1 MEELKEIEFNQPVV
15 PLHVYRELASETQYL
30 RRQNHKLAI
39 TQEDLVDQNRAFMD
53 EILRQE
59 QEISQLSTYQTSSRK
74 PPKPPKQPE
83 PFVPDSYLKGK
94 KSPPQGQTMRA
105 ELFIL
110 IATVLFSGAAG
121 YGTFYVVR
129 NLITPLLTR

>member
-15 PLHVYRELASETQYL
+15 PLHVYRELATETQYL

-59 QEISQLSTYQTSSRK
+59 QEISQMSTYQTPNK
-74 PPKPPKQPE
+74 KPPKQQE
-83 PFVPDSYLKGK
+83 PFVPDAYLKGK
-94 KSPPQGQTMRA
+94 KSQPPGQTMRA

-110 IATVLFSGAAG
+110 IATVLFSGVAG

-129 NLITPLLTR
+129 NVVTPLLMR

>member
-15 PLHVYRELASETQYL
+15 PLHVYRELATETQYL

-59 QEISQLSTYQTSSRK
+59 HEISQLSTYQNSNRK
-74 PPKPPKQPE
+74 PAKPPE

-94 KSPPQGQTMRA
+94 KSPPQGQTMRT

-110 IATVLFSGAAG
+110 VATVLFSGAAG

-129 NLITPLLTR
+129 NLVTPLLMR